1 MGLKLYDT
9 YEDKFMFPLSVKML
23 DSPGN
28 IITRTVH
35 NEFIFSKPSILL
47 LCFDYS
53 RLLNRQQIMD
63 WTDFALSQVMN
74 HHPSFVQDRIVEK
87 KDKEKELYNQ
97 NAEPEYDDG
106 LYMKNMLFDNERS
119 GTNQSQDVLE

>member
-63 WTDFALSQVMN
+63 WTDFALSSVLN
-74 HHPSFVQDRIVEK
+74 YHPSFASDRIVEK
-87 KDKEKELYNQ
+87 KDKEKEIFEGN
-97 NAEPEYDDG
+97 NEP
-106 LYMKNMLFDNERS
+106 
-119 GTNQSQDVLE
+119 